1 MGQFIFNYLLKR
13 GLFLVAIP
21 QMSINSL
28 HNVRYS
34 TYSIFFLVIFLSH
47 NVTQVISNFKYT
59 VWHGEV
65 LETRRIT
72 LVLIVVASGA
82 LVSMAGFMPLAQAI
96 NFQGT
101 VTILGADCGILVTAG
116 NPMSFGTL
124 TNAQESS
131 EQQVNIKNTG
141 SVPGQLYLKGIDWK
155 DTTTG
160 NTEMN
165 VGDTH
170 FSWLTG
176 QTYAQK
182 NTLTG
187 TDQKAMTILLTN
199 GIAVGMLFQLKPTL
213 INPAYSGDAAQIITA
228 SSFC

>member
-101 VTILGADCGILVTAG
+101 VTILGADCRILVTAG

-141 SVPGQLYLKGIDWK
+141 SVPGQLYLRGI
-155 DTTTG
+155 
-160 NTEMN
+160 
-165 VGDTH
+165 
-170 FSWLTG
+170 
-176 QTYAQK
+176 
-182 NTLTG
+182 
-187 TDQKAMTILLTN
+187 
-199 GIAVGMLFQLKPTL
+199 
-213 INPAYSGDAAQIITA
+213 
-228 SSFC
+228 